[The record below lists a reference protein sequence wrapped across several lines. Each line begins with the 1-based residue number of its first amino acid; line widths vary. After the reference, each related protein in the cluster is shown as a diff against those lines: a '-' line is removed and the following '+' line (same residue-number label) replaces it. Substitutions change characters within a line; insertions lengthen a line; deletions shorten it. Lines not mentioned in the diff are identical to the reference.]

1 MQGAR
6 HARGRLTSESLL
18 LVGFWLTRNLF
29 IVDAPPCIDSLVEN
43 VDDPGGATTGRP
55 PGGVHRRCRAWCVER
70 SRISILRWAKIFPI
84 RARGSENVSAVA
96 LVFQGL
102 SDVGPRRRTRF
113 GLRAGPAR
121 RTCLDEQ
128 HA

>member
-102 SDVGPRRRTRF
+102 GMWCRVARAAPYAGDPPIACDVGRKR
-113 GLRAGPAR
+113 
-121 RTCLDEQ
+121 
-128 HA
+128 